1 MDLSVWERGG
11 LISCLWVY
19 IGEVWILE
27 ENFWLFRC
35 SFSVSRCKYVVSFV
49 SVRIL
54 INDVIHNSNVDI
66 TKFSTY
72 LNK

>member
-11 LISCLWVY
+11 LMSCFWVY

-35 SFSVSRCKYVVSFV
+35 SFSVSRYTYVVSFV

-54 INDVIHNSNVDI
+54 INDVIHNSNVWMD
-66 TKFSTY
+66 
-72 LNK
+72 